1 MTTQTGYYV
10 TVIRDSKV
18 GWLFGPCA
26 DHGIALLM
34 VEPIRKIAC
43 VVDPFCDFD
52 LFGTSHITV
61 TADGKL
67 PIGKLNAHF
76 DKYQG

>member
-10 TVIRDSKV
+10 TVIRDHKI

-43 VVDPFCDFD
+43 AVDPFCHFD
-52 LFGTSHITV
+52 AFGTSHITSENP
-61 TADGKL
+61 L
-67 PIGKLNAHF
+67 PKGKLNAYF
-76 DKYQG
+76 DKHYHR